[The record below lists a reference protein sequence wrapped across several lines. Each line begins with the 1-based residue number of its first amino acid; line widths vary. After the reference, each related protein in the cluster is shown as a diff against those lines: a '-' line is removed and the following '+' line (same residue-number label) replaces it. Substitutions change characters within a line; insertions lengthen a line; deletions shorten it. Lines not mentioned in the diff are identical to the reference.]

1 MKKRLS
7 ARLKISG
14 LALPIVSLD
23 RLVRGVFFI
32 FVFFKKN
39 LQKYIFGFRFYSF
52 IPLPP
57 DRRAAGGLPPA
68 REVVGTYI

>member
-14 LALPIVSLD
+14 LALPIVSSD

-39 LQKYIFGFRFYSF
+39 TEIYFWFQVLHFY
-52 IPLPP
+52 PLPP
-57 DRRAAGGLPPA
+57 GRGAAGGLPPGQEA
-68 REVVGTYI
+68 VGTYM